1 MTAIN
6 SAVRADNKLTGHVKT
21 ESGDIVGLI
30 DNGIRSWLGVP
41 YAANPTGDLR
51 WRPPQPAT
59 PWTGVMT
66 ADTRPLC
73 PQNNLFI
80 DSTKPV
86 GSEDH
91 CLELDIYVAEGVT
104 NAKSVLMYIHGGAH
118 DFGKLLPDLNCE
130 PSTLNT
136 LKLNTKLPKP

>member
-1 MTAIN
+1 MRTLLTLELATHTHTHIHTYTHTRTHARTSSTL
-6 SAVRADNKLTGHVKT
+6 SAAQ
-21 ESGDIVGLI
+21 S
-30 DNGIRSWLGVP
+30 
-41 YAANPTGDLR
+41 NPSYVASD
-51 WRPPQPAT
+51 
-59 PWTGVMT
+59 
-66 ADTRPLC
+66 D
-73 PQNNLFI
+73 
-80 DSTKPV
+80 PV

-136 LKLNTKLPKP
+136 LKLNTKPPKP